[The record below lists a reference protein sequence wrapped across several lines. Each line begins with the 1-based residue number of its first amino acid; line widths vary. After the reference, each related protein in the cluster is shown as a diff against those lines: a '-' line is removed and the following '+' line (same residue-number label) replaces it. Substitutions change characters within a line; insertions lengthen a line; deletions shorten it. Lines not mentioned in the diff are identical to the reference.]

1 MRTVNRLLNDIKKYR
16 KFIVYNAKVG
26 LESEV
31 TNAYLDWLWWILEPL
46 CSMLVYYL
54 IFGLVF
60 KVDEPYYLVFI
71 YSALTMWGFFNR
83 TINLSTQL
91 IKSTRSIISKVYI
104 PKPILLI
111 SKMMVYAFK
120 MLISAIIVVILMIP
134 YHVPIDWHLLGLF
147 PVLVVFFIFCYG
159 VSSFLVHVG
168 VFIEDMSYVI
178 SIALNIL
185 FYFTGIFYSISKNFT
200 EPYGLIFETLNPL
213 AFLIAQMRRALLYAS
228 SVDYVW
234 LAVWLVISIL
244 ISIGG
249 TKIIYKNENSYAKV
263 I

>member
-1 MRTVNRLLNDIKKYR
+1 MQALDRLIKDIYR
-16 KFIVYNAKVG
+16 YRRFIIYDAKVG
-26 LESEV
+26 LEAEV

-54 IFGLVF
+54 IFGIVF

-83 TINLSTQL
+83 TVNLSTQL

-111 SKMMVYAFK
+111 SKMMIYAFK

-134 YHVPIDWHLLGLF
+134 YKVPIDWHLVGLI
-147 PVLVVFFIFCYG
+147 PVLIVFFIFCYG
-159 VSSFLVHVG
+159 ISTFLVHVG

-178 SIALNIL
+178 SIGLNIL
-185 FYFTGIFYSISKNFT
+185 FYFTGIFYSISKNFP
-200 EPYGLIFETLNPL
+200 EPYGKVFEVINPL
-213 AFLIAQMRRALLYAS
+213 AFLIAQMRRALLYRA

-234 LAVWLVISIL
+234 LAVWLLISIL
-244 ISIGG
+244 ISICG
-249 TKIIYKNENSYAKV
+249 TQIIYKNENTYAKV